1 MTNCGCAWTYTFFFF
16 GLTQYLMQVR
26 LFSCSASCPW
36 SPFSNMFQRISTER
50 NRSWPVGSGS
60 IKREQTVVAA
70 SALSIWSQ
78 FLSVIQIIKLFYK
91 YCFFSFES
99 YHLYYVLLYNSYC
112 WQKHIFNHCVL
123 FEKGLFF
130 ATLTIFQFEKSLF
143 YFSPLFSNEY
153 TKTL

>member
-1 MTNCGCAWTYTFFFF
+1 MTNCRCAWTYTFFFF

-70 SALSIWSQ
+70 SALNIWSQ
-78 FLSVIQIIKLFYK
+78 FLSVIHTDHKIIIK
-91 YCFFSFES
+91 
-99 YHLYYVLLYNSYC
+99 
-112 WQKHIFNHCVL
+112 VL
-123 FEKGLFF
+123 FFLALNHIIYIMFYYITVTAGKNIFLIIVCFLKRDLF
-130 ATLTIFQFEKSLF
+130 LLH
-143 YFSPLFSNEY
+143 
-153 TKTL
+153 

>member
-1 MTNCGCAWTYTFFFF
+1 MPELIHFFFL

-78 FLSVIQIIKLFYK
+78 FLSVIHTDHKILYK
-91 YCFFSFES
+91 FFRFES